1 MALDSFSFLNSI
13 DSDFVDELHQ
23 RYLVDKRL
31 VEQSWRQ
38 FFDGYEFAKVNYSDE
53 NEIPTNVKK
62 EFMVINLIDAYR
74 SRGHLF
80 TKTNPVR
87 ERRKYRPTLDIKN
100 FGLDEGDL
108 ITVFQAGEQ
117 IGLAPSTLNEI
128 VSHLEETYCQSIGIE
143 YQYIRHPER
152 VEWIRKNIE
161 SGILDLEEEER
172 VVHQTPER
180 LRPPFTALD
189 RDQGIRSDLA
199 ALTRTLESE
208 DMRTEEHREREEAPI
223 HT

>member
-38 FFDGYEFAKVNYSDE
+38 FFDGYEFAKINYSDE
-53 NEIPTNVKK
+53 EEIPTNVKK

-108 ITVFQAGEQ
+108 ITVFQAGAQ
-117 IGLAPSTLNEI
+117 IGLGPSTLNEI

-161 SGILDLEEEER
+161 LKN
-172 VVHQTPER
+172 
-180 LRPPFTALD
+180 RPKYSKD
-189 RDQGIRSDLA
+189 
-199 ALTRTLESE
+199 
-208 DMRTEEHREREEAPI
+208 
-223 HT
+223 